1 MNIVHRNKFSMW
13 TNLNLTTVIGP
24 RFIDIMQDYTGKR
37 HFNSS
42 YGGQKKTDIEVL
54 TDFLN
59 KVKRV

>member
-1 MNIVHRNKFSMW
+1 MNIVHKMW
-13 TNLNLTTVIGP
+13 THLNLTSVSGA

-42 YGGQKKTDIEVL
+42 YGGQKRTNIEVL